1 MTTFYAPHSP
11 NPEYLT
17 EIVKL
22 MRLRGAP
29 KLYANWR
36 KGAWYA
42 LEGSHRSAA
51 ANLLRFT
58 PIICPVTRA
67 SKIKHDTPQVFTNKV
82 SEILD
87 YYDDMRWW
95 AKYDFLDLLPGPIR
109 IPRKR

>member
-1 MTTFYAPHSP
+1 MTVLYAPHSP

-22 MRLRGAP
+22 MRLRGTP
-29 KLYANWR
+29 RLYANWR
-36 KGAWYA
+36 RGAWYA

-51 ANLLRFT
+51 ANILGFT
-58 PIICPVTRA
+58 PVIRPVIRT
-67 SKIKHDTPQVFTNKV
+67 SEIDHDTSQVYTNKV

-95 AKYDFLDLLPGPIR
+95 AKYDFPDLLPGPIR
-109 IPRKR
+109 ISRT